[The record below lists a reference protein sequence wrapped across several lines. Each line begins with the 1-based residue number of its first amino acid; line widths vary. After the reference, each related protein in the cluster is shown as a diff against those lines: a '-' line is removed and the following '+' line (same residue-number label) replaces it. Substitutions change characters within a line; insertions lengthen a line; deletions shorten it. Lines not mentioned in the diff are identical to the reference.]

1 MNRYTIFALIM
12 IAVMVLFAS
21 FAVGDDDTRITG
33 YADDIHQS
41 ENGFVFTITDADGNM
56 TKAFMRE
63 QVDDELHIFKGNY
76 SSDGGI
82 FFVNGIE

>member
-12 IAVMVLFAS
+12 IALMILFTT
-21 FAVGDDDTRITG
+21 FTVDDDSIEITG

-41 ENGFVFTITDADGNM
+41 ENGFVFTIIDGNGDT

-63 QVDDELHIFKGNY
+63 QIDGDLHIFKGNY

-82 FFVNGIE
+82 FFVNEVG

>member
-12 IAVMVLFAS
+12 IALMVLFTT
-21 FAVGDDDTRITG
+21 FTVDDDSIEITG

-41 ENGFVFTITDADGNM
+41 ENGFVFTIIDGNGDT

-63 QVDDELHIFKGNY
+63 QIDGDLHIFKGNY
-76 SSDGGI
+76 SSDGRI
-82 FFVNGIE
+82 FFVNEVG